1 MAADGQSNCV
11 ESKENLIRRLS
22 SLLAVTS
29 TCDIFY
35 NVYHNTKDK
44 YPVVASVLE
53 ISEGGIKRTTAL
65 ALKTMQ
71 PVLQKLRPQIAGA
84 NDYACKGLDHLEAK
98 FPVLHQDS
106 TKIACDVK
114 EMAIRRMKGIRDEV
128 ASSILHVSDKAAHV
142 VTCSLEKTKVLVN
155 GSVTSALSSRIG
167 RSLTHGV
174 DAALSTSEELVD
186 SYLPNEVENRTAD
199 EDLPN
204 EEAINS
210 SKQPV
215 RNCTRI
221 YFLTSK
227 LYTHAS
233 KHVVMFI
240 QNAKKYKQEIVTLVP
255 DVCFMGTSAK
265 ENLDIASSNSKV
277 QAPISRCSL
286 SCHIDNK
293 GEDQKEDGTAKPTV
307 PDCFSDIVTSLNEI
321 SNAVQMK
328 RQEDFKTLQTFYSQL
343 WSSNLAISL
352 GNFVSQIRGKLWDAW
367 NALRARK
374 DDVLSHLTSNLLL
387 PGIPPEEDEMKHE
400 TEENKSQGWQSLV
413 PGPPKE
419 EEMMQI
425 SEGKPG
431 SQITQGNEVE
441 SIPNEKVITTTLTGG
456 EGGRSALSSSGQS
469 EKEGRCL
476 ESEIPGDQLQEDL
489 EQHIAQMPVFPEQQA
504 IGEDFRVCGL
514 GRPNSF

>member
-1 MAADGQSNCV
+1 MAEDGQSNCI
-11 ESKENLIRRLS
+11 ESKENFIRRLS
-22 SLLAVTS
+22 SLLAITS

-35 NVYHNTKDK
+35 NVYQTTKDK
-44 YPVVASVLE
+44 YAVVASVLE

-65 ALKTMQ
+65 ARKTMQ
-71 PVLQKLRPQIAGA
+71 PVLQKLQPQIAGA

-98 FPVLHQDS
+98 FPVLHQDA

-114 EMAIRRMKGIRDEV
+114 EMAIRRMKSIRDEV

-155 GSVTSALSSRIG
+155 GSVTSALSSKIG
-167 RSLTHGV
+167 RSLTHGA

-186 SYLPNEVENRTAD
+186 SYLPREVENRTVH

-210 SKQPV
+210 SKLPD
-215 RNCTRI
+215 RNCTWM

-240 QNAKKYKQEIVTLVP
+240 QNAKKHKQEIVTLVP
-255 DVCFMGTSAK
+255 DVCFM
-265 ENLDIASSNSKV
+265 
-277 QAPISRCSL
+277 
-286 SCHIDNK
+286 
-293 GEDQKEDGTAKPTV
+293 PTV
-307 PDCFSDIVTSLNEI
+307 PYCFSDIVTSLKEI
-321 SNAVQMK
+321 SNAVQMN
-328 RQEDFKTLQTFYSQL
+328 RQQVFETLQTFHSQL
-343 WSSNLAISL
+343 WSINLAVSL
-352 GNFVSQIRGKLWDAW
+352 ENCISQIRGKLWDAW
-367 NALRARK
+367 NTLRARK

-387 PGIPPEEDEMKHE
+387 LGIPPKEDEMKHE

-413 PGPPKE
+413 PRPPKE
-419 EEMMQI
+419 QEVMQI

-431 SQITQGNEVE
+431 LQITQGREVE
-441 SIPNEKVITTTLTGG
+441 SIPNDKVIITTLTGG
-456 EGGRSALSSSGQS
+456 EGGRSALLSSGQS

-489 EQHIAQMPVFPEQQA
+489 NQHIAQMPVFPEQQ
-504 IGEDFRVCGL
+504 GEDFRESGL
-514 GRPNSF
+514 GHPIPF

>member
-1 MAADGQSNCV
+1 MAEDGQSNCI
-11 ESKENLIRRLS
+11 ESKENFIRRLS
-22 SLLAVTS
+22 SLLAITS

-35 NVYHNTKDK
+35 NVYQTTKDK
-44 YPVVASVLE
+44 YAVVASVLE

-65 ALKTMQ
+65 ARKTMQ
-71 PVLQKLRPQIAGA
+71 PVLQKLQPQIAGA

-98 FPVLHQDS
+98 FPVLHQDA

-114 EMAIRRMKGIRDEV
+114 EMAIRRMKSIRDEV

-155 GSVTSALSSRIG
+155 GSVTSALSSKIG
-167 RSLTHGV
+167 RSLTHGA

-186 SYLPNEVENRTAD
+186 SYLPREVENRTVH

-210 SKQPV
+210 SKLPD
-215 RNCTRI
+215 RNCTWM

-240 QNAKKYKQEIVTLVP
+240 QNAKKHKQEIVTLVP
-255 DVCFMGTSAK
+255 DVCFMGTPDK

-277 QAPISRCSL
+277 QAPISRC
-286 SCHIDNK
+286 HNDNK
-293 GEDQKEDGTAKPTV
+293 GDDQKEDGTAEPTV
-307 PDCFSDIVTSLNEI
+307 PYCFSDIVTSLKEI
-321 SNAVQMK
+321 SNAVQMN
-328 RQEDFKTLQTFYSQL
+328 RQQVFETLQTFHSQL
-343 WSSNLAISL
+343 WSINLAVSL
-352 GNFVSQIRGKLWDAW
+352 ENCISQIRGKLWDAW
-367 NALRARK
+367 NTLRARK

-387 PGIPPEEDEMKHE
+387 LGIPPKEDEMKHE

-413 PGPPKE
+413 PRPPKE
-419 EEMMQI
+419 QEVMQI

-431 SQITQGNEVE
+431 LQITQGREVE
-441 SIPNEKVITTTLTGG
+441 SIPNDKVIITTLTGG
-456 EGGRSALSSSGQS
+456 EGGRSALLSSGQS

-489 EQHIAQMPVFPEQQA
+489 NQHIAQMPVFPEQQ
-504 IGEDFRVCGL
+504 GEDFRESGL
-514 GRPNSF
+514 GHPIPF